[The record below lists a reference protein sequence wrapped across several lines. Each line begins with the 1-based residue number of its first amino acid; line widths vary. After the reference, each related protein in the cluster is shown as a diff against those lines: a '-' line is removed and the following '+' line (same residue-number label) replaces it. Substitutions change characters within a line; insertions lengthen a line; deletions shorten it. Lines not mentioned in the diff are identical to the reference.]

1 MLLAIA
7 ASTLLLRDRA
17 RAVEPAAPPGLFAP
31 HALRS
36 LSLRG
41 GDEPPLLVRPALRC
55 DASRRSM
62 PLTPPPGAPGPQV
75 VPVVP
80 AALETIE
87 VAGAR

>member
-17 RAVEPAAPPGLFAP
+17 RDVEPAAPPGLFAP

-62 PLTPPPGAPGPQV
+62 PLTPPPGAQV